1 MINAGVELD
10 SSFVEQYGDY
20 PLVTDYDRTDE
31 NCPWEIRYRE
41 TGALFSPQN
50 WWEVPDFMDLQ
61 VVGNRDDLSP
71 SVQFSPASWE
81 GYVHPEGVDMFV
93 TKFWHKT
100 TWGAVAQRQYL
111 MIGGLVS
118 DYANGIVTGVSVF
131 RHEMGHCF
139 GLDDIYSPTK
149 YPAGNKLIVSV
160 MGHGGNNPGGQL
172 TAFDALQLR
181 MAWEFQLHGAVFG
194 DDTNRGDGRSRERGN
209 GYDG

>member
-1 MINAGVELD
+1 VINAGVELD

-100 TWGAVAQRQYL
+100 TWDAVAQRQYL
-111 MIGGLVS
+111 KIGGQILN
-118 DYANGIVTGVSVF
+118 YQTGALTSRGYGVLL
-131 RHEMGHCF
+131 HEMGHTMY
-139 GLDDIYSPTK
+139 LDDIYDRKKYARCSPRA
-149 YPAGNKLIVSV
+149 AGPTRWTPSSAAPSASLGLGRIVVLCHRPSTSY
-160 MGHGGNNPGGQL
+160 Q
-172 TAFDALQLR
+172 
-181 MAWEFQLHGAVFG
+181 
-194 DDTNRGDGRSRERGN
+194 SR
-209 GYDG
+209 